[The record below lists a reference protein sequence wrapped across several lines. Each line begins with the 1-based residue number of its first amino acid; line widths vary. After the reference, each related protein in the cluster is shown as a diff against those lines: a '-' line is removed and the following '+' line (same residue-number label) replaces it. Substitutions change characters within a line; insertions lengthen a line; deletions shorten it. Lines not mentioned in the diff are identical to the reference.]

1 MDWSLRYV
9 GVVEWS
15 LRHLGPLERSART
28 GLLGVSGGG
37 ASTLICDVRLLN
49 VITGLRILVR
59 RIVGGLL

>member
-1 MDWSLRYV
+1 VQRV

-15 LRHLGPLERSART
+15 LRDLGPPEWSLRS
-28 GLLGVSGGG
+28 GFLGVSGSG

-59 RIVGGLL
+59 RIVGGVL